1 MSSKIVK
8 GGNQWM
14 NRQPNSQDD
23 SQDGS
28 LACRCDLE
36 PLSAT
41 TGSLPF
47 QIVPVPAVWN
57 RSVRSRG

>member
-1 MSSKIVK
+1 MISKIVK

-14 NRQPNSQDD
+14 NRQPNSQD
-23 SQDGS
+23 GS
-28 LACRCDLE
+28 LACRCELA

-57 RSVRSRG
+57 R